1 MKTRLSSIETKDL
14 FNWYARNQINSL
26 FHEQPGVPAVLYRSV
41 PLQERGDQASDF
53 IYSGIPQT
61 AHLLQHT
68 SGLMGEASRGAA
80 GRRAEALLGRILVSS
95 FATALYLN
103 PKGLSDVVPNHS

>member
-1 MKTRLSSIETKDL
+1 MQGTKSTLCSTSSLVCLLSYI
-14 FNWYARNQINSL
+14 
-26 FHEQPGVPAVLYRSV
+26 AVFPFRK
-41 PLQERGDQASDF
+41 RGDQASDF